1 MKTILLADDDATLRE
16 LARLTM
22 NDPEYCILEAG
33 DGVEALDL
41 ARARHPDLLIL
52 DWMMPHLNG
61 IDVARNLQQDPA
73 TASIPVIMLTAK
85 GQEKDKELGHAVGV
99 HSYLVKPFSPL
110 DLRERIQNVWKQQA
124 STVNTLSRSELTAG
138 SVAPFQSDTTSDQSQ
153 LLLYARD
160 LARVIEAERGKAQ
173 ALAVANQSLQTE
185 IEERKRI
192 EEALR
197 HAQVDLEHR
206 VEERTAALS
215 TLNTQLTTEI
225 SARKQAEDALH
236 TLSRQV
242 LEAQENE
249 RRRLARE
256 LHDEIGQALTAL
268 KFNLHAAQRQPETLT
283 ARLEDSLNIVN
294 RTLQQ
299 VRNLSLDLRPSML
312 DDFGLTAALN
322 WYMERQAERVGF
334 TAHVT
339 IDQVP
344 KNLSPAI
351 ATTCFRVV
359 QEAMTNT
366 ARHAH
371 AGDVW
376 VELFCRD
383 QQLFLTVR
391 DNGIGFD
398 VDVAQDRAV
407 RGLSMGLPGMQ
418 ERVRLIGG
426 CLTITSAPKS
436 GTEISVTLPLEI
448 RGEA

>member
-22 NDPEYCILEAG
+22 NDPEYCILEAS
-33 DGVEALDL
+33 DGIEALHL
-41 ARARHPDLLIL
+41 ARTKRPDLLIL
-52 DWMMPHLNG
+52 DWMMPNLNG

-73 TASIPVIMLTAK
+73 TARIPVIMLTAK
-85 GQEKDKELGHAVGV
+85 GQDKDKALGYAVGV

-110 DLRERIQNVWKQQA
+110 DLREQIRKVWQQQA
-124 STVNTLSRSELTAG
+124 VTDSPLSSSDTFAG
-138 SVAPFQSDTTSDQSQ
+138 ALSSLQSDATADRSQ

-160 LARVIEAERGKAQ
+160 LARVIKAERGKTRALAIANQ
-173 ALAVANQSLQTE
+173 ALQSE

-197 HAQVDLEHR
+197 HAQIGLEQR
-206 VEERTAALS
+206 VTERTTELS
-215 TLNTQLTTEI
+215 TMNTQLTKEI
-225 SARKQAEDALH
+225 SARKQAEEALH

-283 ARLEDSLNIVN
+283 ARLEDSLDIVN

-334 TAHVT
+334 AAHVT
-339 IDQVP
+339 IDQMP
-344 KNLSPAI
+344 NNLSPAI

-359 QEAMTNT
+359 QEAVTNT
-366 ARHAH
+366 VRHAQ
-371 AGDVW
+371 AKDMW
-376 VELFCRD
+376 VELHRCD
-383 QQLFLTVR
+383 QQLVLSIR
-391 DNGIGFD
+391 DNGSGFD
-398 VDVAQDRAV
+398 VNTAQERAV
-407 RGLSMGLPGMQ
+407 RGFSMGLPGMY
-418 ERVRLIGG
+418 ERVRLVGG
-426 CLTITSAPKS
+426 HLTIRSTPPC
-436 GTEISVTLPLEI
+436 GTEISVTLPVET
-448 RGEA
+448 RGES

>member
-1 MKTILLADDDATLRE
+1 MKTILLADDDVTLRE

-22 NDPEYCILEAG
+22 NDPEYCIIEAG

-41 ARARHPDLLIL
+41 ARTKQPDLLIL
-52 DWMMPHLNG
+52 DWMMPNLNG
-61 IDVARNLQQDPA
+61 IDVARNLHQDPA

-110 DLRERIQNVWKQQA
+110 DLRERIQNVWKRQA
-124 STVNTLSRSELTAG
+124 SAAG
-138 SVAPFQSDTTSDQSQ
+138 SYSQSDTIASSVSPLPSDISLDQSQ

-160 LARVIEAERGKAQ
+160 LGRVIEAERSKAQ
-173 ALAVANQSLQTE
+173 ALVIANQSLQTE

-192 EEALR
+192 EDALR

-215 TLNTQLTTEI
+215 AMNTQLTKEI
-225 SARKQAEDALH
+225 SAREQAEEGLH

-283 ARLEDSLNIVN
+283 ARLEDSLGIVN

-334 TAHVT
+334 TAHVV
-339 IDQVP
+339 IDQLP

-359 QEAMTNT
+359 QEAVTN
-366 ARHAH
+366 AVRHAH
-371 AGDVW
+371 AKDVW
-376 VELFCRD
+376 VELSCRD

-398 VDVAQDRAV
+398 VDTAQERAV

-418 ERVRLIGG
+418 ERVRLAGG
-426 CLTITSAPKS
+426 RLTITSAPES
-436 GTEISVTLPLEI
+436 GTGISGILPLEMK
-448 RGEA
+448 GEA